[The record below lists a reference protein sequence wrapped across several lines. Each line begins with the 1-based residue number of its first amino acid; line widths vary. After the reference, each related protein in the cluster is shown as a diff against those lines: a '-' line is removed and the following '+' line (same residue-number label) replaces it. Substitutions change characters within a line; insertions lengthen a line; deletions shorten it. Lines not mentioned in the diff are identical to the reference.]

1 VVVPAGFKIDIAW
14 ELDNLERIAYK
25 NYELFKISKGGDN
38 PDEFRKTLRQNSIL
52 YTSPNICS
60 DRVNDYF
67 IEQTTQQ
74 DAQQTT
80 SSNEVASNYRE
91 GFFQYR
97 ILATY
102 NYLAY
107 SFQGISITPLPDVTN
122 FGFIAERI
130 TNDHERLIFVVF
142 RGTQELEEWFVNF
155 QFKQK
160 RFLLTKPEDDKDD
173 YPQRVSLGFNK
184 IYTGYRPGLLHGE
197 NLFDV
202 NSYSRYIDEEARK
215 RSEKRYRDEHKLYN
229 NESIFESVKKTIN
242 NVFTEGKKPE
252 NIYIAGHSLGAVLA
266 TISSLHISRLLR
278 DIEPEGK
285 TKVSLYTFASPRVG
299 NKAFAEECSKSFTT
313 YRIVNTKDIVP
324 EVPFAAFKLLAL
336 TLILSYEVA

>member
-52 YTSPNICS
+52 YTRSSICS

-130 TNDHERLIFVVF
+130 TNDHERLILLKNVV
-142 RGTQELEEWFVNF
+142 
-155 QFKQK
+155 
-160 RFLLTKPEDDKDD
+160 
-173 YPQRVSLGFNK
+173 
-184 IYTGYRPGLLHGE
+184 
-197 NLFDV
+197 
-202 NSYSRYIDEEARK
+202 
-215 RSEKRYRDEHKLYN
+215 
-229 NESIFESVKKTIN
+229 
-242 NVFTEGKKPE
+242 
-252 NIYIAGHSLGAVLA
+252 
-266 TISSLHISRLLR
+266 
-278 DIEPEGK
+278 
-285 TKVSLYTFASPRVG
+285 KVSQHIEL
-299 NKAFAEECSKSFTT
+299 
-313 YRIVNTKDIVP
+313 
-324 EVPFAAFKLLAL
+324 
-336 TLILSYEVA
+336 